1 MAPFNPI
8 NIPLTF
14 EAKAAGTTVT
24 LNRVGNAPSV
34 SLQTSTDGISWS
46 NYTLGTTITLAEG
59 ETVMFHGTNSQFA
72 TSDGNYN
79 YFSMTGYCYVYGNIM
94 SLISATGYA
103 TLKKLD
109 SSVQYTFESLFY
121 GCAGLNNHPDMTI
134 ELPATELASYCY
146 SHMFKDCTYLDEAP
160 ELPTGGWDL
169 RTYCYQGMFE
179 GCTSLTESPVLPAE
193 TLVQG
198 CYASMFSG
206 CSSLSYV
213 TCLATSGINSDNS
226 TTSWLS
232 GVADDEGT
240 FFKAAGVN
248 WPRGENGIPNRWTV
262 EQ

>member
-1 MAPFNPI
+1 
-8 NIPLTF
+8 
-14 EAKAAGTTVT
+14 
-24 LNRVGNAPSV
+24 
-34 SLQTSTDGISWS
+34 
-46 NYTLGTTITLAEG
+46 
-59 ETVMFHGTNSQFA
+59 MFHGTNPRYA
-72 TSDGNYN
+72 TGPSDYH
-79 YFSMTGYCYVYGNIM
+79 YFSLDDDCYVYGNIM

-121 GCAGLNNHPDMTI
+121 GCEGLNNHPDMTI

-146 SHMFKDCTYLDEAP
+146 SHMFKDCTSLDEAP

-179 GCTSLTESPVLPAE
+179 CCTSLTESPVLPADK
-193 TLVQG
+193 LVQG

-232 GVADDEGT
+232 GVSDDEGT

-248 WPRGENGIPNRWTV
+248 WPRGENGIPTKWTI
-262 EQ
+262 EP